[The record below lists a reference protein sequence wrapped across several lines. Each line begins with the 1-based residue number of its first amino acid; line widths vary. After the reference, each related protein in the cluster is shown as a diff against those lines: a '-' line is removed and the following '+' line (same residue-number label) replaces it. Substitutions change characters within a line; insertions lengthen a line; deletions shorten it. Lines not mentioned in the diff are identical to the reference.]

1 MRVMRSTLS
10 RKAQPNYR
18 TNVARECEVYHV
30 KRGGMVSAHRS
41 LSVESK
47 RSADVVTISPA
58 PGANGLAIAS

>member
-10 RKAQPNYR
+10 RKTQLNCR

-47 RSADVVTISPA
+47 CSAEEVTISPA
-58 PGANGLAIAS
+58 LGANGLAIAS